1 MNLALRD
8 IRHNLGRFLLTCLGL
23 SLLLGVVLGMIGIYR
38 GLVEDA
44 LGILNSAKPDIWV
57 VEAGSRGPFAES
69 SRLPGDVR
77 EIVARQHGVAEAG
90 SVTYQSAEAE
100 FKGGKLRLYVI
111 GYELGRMGGPPLIS
125 AGRSIARSHY
135 ELVADIKSGL
145 KIGDNLRLGRKDFSV
160 VGLTERQVASGGD
173 PVVYISLSDSQLLQF
188 ELEPSS
194 ARRELA
200 KGAAAGSRDT
210 VNAIIAQISP
220 QADVNMVAGNIRRWK
235 HLAVLTAEEQANILT
250 MSVVDKARKQIGL
263 FTITL
268 MTVSAVVIALII
280 YTLTMDKKR
289 EIATLKLIGAPDRTI
304 IGLILTQAMLMGAIG
319 FMTGASIILSVK
331 NYFPRRVVIE
341 APDVAMLGLA
351 VAFICVL
358 ASLSGVRYALRIDP
372 ATALGG

>member
-125 AGRSIARSHY
+125 AGRSLARSHY

-173 PVVYISLSDSQLLQF
+173 PVVYMSLADSQVLQF

-194 ARRELA
+194 ARREAA
-200 KGAAAGSRDT
+200 KNAAAGSRDT
-210 VNAIIAQISP
+210 VNAVIARLESN
-220 QADVNMVAGNIRRWK
+220 ADIDMVAGNIRRWK
-235 HLAVLTAEEQANILT
+235 HLSVLTAEEQANILT

-304 IGLILTQAMLMGAIG
+304 IGLILTQAISMGGIG
-319 FMTGASIILSVK
+319 FLTGASIILTVK
-331 NYFPRRVVIE
+331 DYFPRRVVVE
-341 APDVAMLGLA
+341 APDIAMLGMA

>member
-1 MNLALRD
+1 MNLAFRD

-44 LGILNSAKPDIWV
+44 LGLLNSAKPDIWV

-100 FKGGKLRLYVI
+100 FKGAKLRLYVI
-111 GYELGRMGGPPLIS
+111 GYELGRMGGPPFIS
-125 AGRSIARSHY
+125 VGRNLARSHY
-135 ELVADIKSGL
+135 ELVADVKSGL
-145 KIGDNLRLGRKDFSV
+145 KIGDNLRLGRKEFTT

-188 ELEPSS
+188 ELEPAS

-210 VNAIIAQISP
+210 INAVIARIAEK
-220 QADVNMVAGNIRRWK
+220 ADVNQVAENVRRWK

-250 MSVVDKARKQIGL
+250 QSVVDKARKQIGL

-268 MTVSAVVIALII
+268 MIVSAVVIALII

-289 EIATLKLIGAPDRTI
+289 EIATLKLIGAPDRAI
-304 IGLILTQAMLMGAIG
+304 IGLILTQAMSMGGIG
-319 FMTGASIILSVK
+319 FLTGASIILLVK
-331 NYFPRRVVIE
+331 DFFPRRVIIE

-358 ASLSGVRYALRIDP
+358 ASLAGVRYALRIDP

>member
-77 EIVARQHGVAEAG
+77 EIVARQHGVAAAG

-111 GYELGRMGGPPLIS
+111 GYELGRMGGPPLII
-125 AGRSIARSHY
+125 AGRSLARSHY
-135 ELVADIKSGL
+135 ELVADVKSGL

-188 ELEPSS
+188 ELEPAS

-220 QADVNMVAGNIRRWK
+220 QADVKMVAENIRRWK
-235 HLAVLTAEEQANILT
+235 HLSVLTAEEQANILT

-268 MTVSAVVIALII
+268 MIVSAVVIALII

-304 IGLILTQAMLMGAIG
+304 IGLIFTQAMLMGAIG

-341 APDVAMLGLA
+341 APDVAMLGVA